1 MGRRRKAA
9 VQAGLLAVSLACALA
24 CGCGDGNGNG
34 QPTEV
39 QVAAASR
46 GRVSETVEASVRLE
60 AGREALLFG
69 AGRVVEVAAS
79 EGDTVSEGQV
89 LVSLSGDAAAAEA
102 MQAARM
108 ELAASETELE
118 NARRDLE
125 RAASLHSSGAV
136 SLQELEGAETA
147 VEAARAAVDGARA
160 RLAAA
165 EASAVASTVNAPF
178 DGVVGRVWA
187 RKGALAG
194 EAPLV
199 QLVSRGALQARL
211 LLPRRYAG
219 RIRTGA
225 DAAFSAAGSS
235 FPELAGSV
243 ASVAAGL
250 DPESGLLPVTLTFP
264 ARHGIAPG
272 LMGRVSIVTR
282 SEDDVLTVPRQ
293 ALQRTADCC
302 RVIVVSE
309 GVARVREVVTG
320 LDGNGLVEIRSGLE
334 AGETVVTGS
343 TAFPSDGDSVTVA
356 ED

>member
-1 MGRRRKAA
+1 M
-9 VQAGLLAVSLACALA
+9 QAGLLPVSLVCALA
-24 CGCGDGNGNG
+24 CGCGDGKGDVE
-34 QPTEV
+34 PTEV

-46 GRVSETVEASVRLE
+46 GRVAETVEASARLE

-69 AGRVVEVAAS
+69 SGRVVEVAAS
-79 EGDTVSEGQV
+79 QGDTVSEGQV
-89 LVSLSGDAAAAEA
+89 LVGLSGDAAASGA

-118 NARRDLE
+118 NARRDLD

-136 SLQELEGAETA
+136 SLQELEGAGTA

-199 QLVSRGALQARL
+199 QLVSRGGLQGRL
-211 LLPRRYAG
+211 LLPRSCAG
-219 RIRTGA
+219 RIRIGA
-225 DAAFSAAGSS
+225 DAAFSASGSS

-243 ASVAAGL
+243 TSVAAGL

-264 ARHGIAPG
+264 VRHGIPPG

-282 SEDDVLTVPRQ
+282 SEDDVLTIPRQ

-302 RVIVVSE
+302 RVMVVSE

-356 ED
+356 GD